1 MAETLTIDPN
11 APAEIVGESEG
22 VQLTADEQDS
32 LQVGEEMSNQQEQL
46 LAGKYKTAEE
56 LEKAYGE
63 LQRKLGEKG
72 DEDNE
77 TTSESEVQETEEV
90 SEEERETTEVS
101 EGAQLITD
109 ASSEYWENDG
119 KLTPETIEK
128 FSSMSSK
135 DLVSAYM
142 ELQANNPD
150 ALGNNEASVQDITE
164 STINEVKNFAGGEQ
178 AYNNLVQWAGNNL
191 DQQSIDAFDSII
203 NTGTVAA
210 IKIAVSGL
218 KQQYQDANGYEGTM
232 LSGKA
237 PKAES
242 QDVFRSQ
249 AELVRAMSDR
259 RYDQDPAYRQ
269 DVIAKLERSDNLAF

>member
-1 MAETLTIDPN
+1 MAETFTIDPN